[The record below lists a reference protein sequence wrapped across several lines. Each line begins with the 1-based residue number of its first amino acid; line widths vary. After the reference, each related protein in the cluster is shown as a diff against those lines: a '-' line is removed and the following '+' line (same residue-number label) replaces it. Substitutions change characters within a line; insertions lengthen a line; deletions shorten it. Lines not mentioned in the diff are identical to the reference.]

1 MSECERV
8 FLFRRYGVLLAQRE
22 IEGSDREQTVA
33 LLDMLDA
40 EEGRYRLGLT
50 KVLTRDAERKTVHLY
65 RV

>member
-1 MSECERV
+1 MSV

-22 IEGSDREQTVA
+22 IEGSDREQTLA

-40 EEGRYRLGLT
+40 EEGHYQLGLT
-50 KVLTRDAERKTVHLY
+50 KVLTCDAKHYTVPPY